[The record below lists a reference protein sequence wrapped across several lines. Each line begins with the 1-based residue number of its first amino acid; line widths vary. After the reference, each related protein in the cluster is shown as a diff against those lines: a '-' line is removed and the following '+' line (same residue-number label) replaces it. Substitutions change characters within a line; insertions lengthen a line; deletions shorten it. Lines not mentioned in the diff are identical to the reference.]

1 MDHQNP
7 HESLFSRGG
16 STPPIIGQHFGNP
29 TQSSSNSPNNIDTMF
44 STISAAV
51 TTGESLP
58 AGASTNPYVS
68 PSFATSNMSFHE
80 DTAPSG
86 SVPTNPSTTNRQN
99 ALLSLLGTVSNPGGS
114 VRGPSGG
121 GPPVP
126 QPQQVPTPPGSS
138 HMSGNSSG
146 NDNESQGKFLLE
158 QLMSG

>member
-1 MDHQNP
+1 MDPQNP

-16 STPPIIGQHFGNP
+16 STPPIGQLYGNP
-29 TQSSSNSPNNIDTMF
+29 TQSSSNSPNHIESLF
-44 STISAAV
+44 SNMGAPT
-51 TTGESLP
+51 TTGEP
-58 AGASTNPYVS
+58 IPVGTSTNIYANPT
-68 PSFATSNMSFHE
+68 FATSNMSFH
-80 DTAPSG
+80 DDAASSG
-86 SVPTNPSTTNRQN
+86 SAPANPSTTDRQS

-121 GPPVP
+121 APPVP